1 MIPIYTSKGI
11 KHKVQSVIKTHGTNN
26 VYEICDIQNIY
37 ILKNDLGQANGLLQ
51 HDKATDQYLIHINEN
66 LQHQQFV
73 IAHELGHYFLH
84 KRLNIFKVVNCSKV
98 LKDKL
103 ELQASLFA
111 SELILTDKMLNEA
124 LPYIQGFNKEQ
135 IAAYFNVP
143 SFVTDYKLSQ
153 NGSFNNRKIYSQ
165 EISAFG

>member
-1 MIPIYTSKGI
+1 
-11 KHKVQSVIKTHGTNN
+11 
-26 VYEICDIQNIY
+26 
-37 ILKNDLGQANGLLQ
+37 GLLQ

-84 KRLNIFKVVNCSKV
+84 KRLNTFKVVNCSKV

-103 ELQASLFA
+103 EHQASLFA

-124 LPYIQGFNKEQ
+124 LP
-135 IAAYFNVP
+135 
-143 SFVTDYKLSQ
+143 
-153 NGSFNNRKIYSQ
+153 
-165 EISAFG
+165 

>member
-1 MIPIYTSKGI
+1 
-11 KHKVQSVIKTHGTNN
+11 
-26 VYEICDIQNIY
+26 
-37 ILKNDLGQANGLLQ
+37 
-51 HDKATDQYLIHINEN
+51 
-66 LQHQQFV
+66 
-73 IAHELGHYFLH
+73 
-84 KRLNIFKVVNCSKV
+84 VNCSKV

-103 ELQASLFA
+103 EHQASLFA

-124 LPYIQGFNKEQ
+124 LPYIQGFSKEQ

-153 NGSFNNRKIYSQ
+153 IGSFSNRIYSH